1 MRSPASDDAIKVAAG
16 SAIAEV
22 FEKNAPCQTKAIA
35 NIQNSVV
42 AIQRF
47 TVESCFVK

>member
-1 MRSPASDDAIKVAAG
+1 MSASAIKVAVGA
-16 SAIAEV
+16 AIAEV
-22 FEKNAPCQTKAIA
+22 FDKNAPCHTKAIA

-47 TVESCFVK
+47 TVESCFVT